1 MRRGLGSASAHCL
14 LSSDFF
20 RHRLFVLHVQ
30 MRGFVIDAIITACAD
45 AEKLLEH
52 DAVISHLSSLTKARA
67 SSAANAGKQVCER
80 GLCPTQVS
88 KYVRGDCARN

>member
-67 SSAANAGKQVCER
+67 SSAANAGK
-80 GLCPTQVS
+80 
-88 KYVRGDCARN
+88 